1 MLETCSQEFKV
12 PPGKRQLNNKF
23 ICLPFHLKKIA
34 SEIMN
39 LKGVD
44 ALSNIY
50 SYVRLFFN
58 FIKFNFMTSWDPFQ
72 PELSYGH
79 KLSFMFSLAISI

>member
-1 MLETCSQEFKV
+1 
-12 PPGKRQLNNKF
+12 
-23 ICLPFHLKKIA
+23 
-34 SEIMN
+34 MN

-44 ALSNIY
+44 ASIY

-58 FIKFNFMTSWDPFQ
+58 FIKFNYMTSWDPFQ
-72 PELSYGH
+72 PEFSYGR